1 MQKKGMLPKT
11 ETNDDQ
17 SVISANLEQ
26 SKQVKDETSMNSL
39 LNKTLG
45 TGNLCFFNCNLLLS
59 FPWPTLFNHLPTCSL
74 VWSCLNL
81 KEITPAS
88 PKLLAWSTY
97 LNNNISMI
105 DLETM
110 QSYGN
115 FIGAQIKQG
124 SSHLICQQLT
134 LDIRA

>member
-1 MQKKGMLPKT
+1 
-11 ETNDDQ
+11 
-17 SVISANLEQ
+17 
-26 SKQVKDETSMNSL
+26 
-39 LNKTLG
+39 
-45 TGNLCFFNCNLLLS
+45 
-59 FPWPTLFNHLPTCSL
+59 
-74 VWSCLNL
+74 
-81 KEITPAS
+81 
-88 PKLLAWSTY
+88 
-97 LNNNISMI
+97 MI